1 MEGQQELEAALRQ
14 RGISFICGEPLARH
28 TTFKIGGPAALFAA
42 LQNEEQLLQA
52 LALCRGLGVRHT
64 LMGRGSNLLF
74 ADKGFDG
81 AVLCLDGAQGQEDIT
96 VKQNSITAWAGVPLG
111 RLCTAAAAAGLSGLE
126 FAMGIPGSVGGAVY
140 MNAGAYGGE
149 VKDVL
154 AEVLFADETGAV
166 RRLPAG
172 ALQLDYRASIFQQQ
186 KSWCILSA
194 RFELRPGETQA
205 INAAMADFL
214 ARRRAKQPLELPS
227 AGSAFKRPKGAFAAA
242 LIEQC
247 GLKGF
252 RVGGAAVSQKHSGF
266 VVNLGGASCEDVL
279 RLTDEVARIVK
290 EQTGFLLERE
300 VQVVR

>member
-14 RGISFICGEPLARH
+14 RGIPFICGEPLARH

>member
-14 RGISFICGEPLARH
+14 RGIPFICGEPLARH

-81 AVLCLDGAQGQEDIT
+81 AVLCLDGAQGQENIT

-166 RRLPAG
+166 RSLPAG
-172 ALQLDYRASIFQQQ
+172 TLQLDYRASIFQQQ

>member
-14 RGISFICGEPLARH
+14 RGIPFICGEPLARH

-74 ADKGFDG
+74 ADEGFDG

-96 VKQNSITAWAGVPLG
+96 VKQNSITAWAGAPLG

-154 AEVLFADETGAV
+154 AEVSFADETGAV
-166 RRLPAG
+166 RSLPAG

-186 KSWCILSA
+186 KGWCILSA

-205 INAAMADFL
+205 INAAMADFV